1 MKVLIISQYFWP
13 ENFRVNELSEEL
25 IKLGHDITV
34 LTGYPNYP
42 KGEIFEEFLNKRTFY
57 RKYKGVKIIRVPIIP
72 RKKGR
77 FQLAI
82 NYLSFVFN
90 SILIG
95 YFKLH
100 NKKFDLIFTF
110 QVSPVT
116 VGITSAFFSFIKKC
130 PNIIWVL
137 DLWPDTLSA
146 YGFLKR
152 KWQLNILK
160 IFVNWIYS
168 RCDLILTQSNS
179 FLREIKNYYSI
190 KNNVIFFPSWG
201 EDNLF
206 KKKYPLAKEI
216 KKKKIFTILFA
227 GNIGEAQDFPN
238 ILKAIK
244 ELNDNKIKDF
254 RILLVGD
261 GSKKDWVKKQIKKLK
276 IENRFEIYP
285 SYPLDRMP
293 SFFKHADVL
302 LVSLL
307 NKKVFNMTI
316 PGKVQ
321 FYLSS
326 GKPIVGM
333 INGEGA
339 DLINISKSGFTCNS
353 GDYIQLSK
361 IIGKMITM
369 NPSELKKLGKNG
381 IAYAKRE
388 FSKSELIK
396 KLETIMLNTNNDPKY
411 VTKKNIKV
419 NSTQKYKN

>member
-1 MKVLIISQYFWP
+1 MKVLIISQYYWP

-42 KGEIFEEFLNKRTFY
+42 KGEIFEDFLNKRTSF
-57 RKYKGVKIIRVPIIP
+57 REYKGVKIIRVPIIP
-72 RKKGR
+72 RKKCR
-77 FQLAI
+77 FRLVI
-82 NYLSFVFN
+82 NYLSFVIN

-95 YFKLH
+95 YFKVY
-100 NKKFDLIFTF
+100 NKNYDLIFTF
-110 QVSPVT
+110 QVSPIT
-116 VGITSAFFSFIKKC
+116 VGITSAFYSFIKKC

-146 YGFLKR
+146 YGFLKK
-152 KWQLNILK
+152 KWQLLILK

-168 RCDLILTQSNS
+168 KCDLILAQSNS
-179 FLREIKNYYSI
+179 FIREIKNYSSV

-206 KKKYPLAKEI
+206 KKKNTLAKEI
-216 KKKKIFTILFA
+216 KKKNIFTILFA

-244 ELNDNKIKDF
+244 ELKDNKIKDF

-261 GSKKDWVKKQIKKLK
+261 GSKKDWIKKQIKKLK
-276 IENRFEIYP
+276 IENLFEFYP

-293 SFFKHADVL
+293 SFFKHADIL

-316 PGKVQ
+316 PGKLQ

-326 GKPIVGM
+326 GKHIVGM
-333 INGEGA
+333 IYG
-339 DLINISKSGFTCNS
+339 
-353 GDYIQLSK
+353 
-361 IIGKMITM
+361 
-369 NPSELKKLGKNG
+369 
-381 IAYAKRE
+381 
-388 FSKSELIK
+388 
-396 KLETIMLNTNNDPKY
+396 
-411 VTKKNIKV
+411 
-419 NSTQKYKN
+419 